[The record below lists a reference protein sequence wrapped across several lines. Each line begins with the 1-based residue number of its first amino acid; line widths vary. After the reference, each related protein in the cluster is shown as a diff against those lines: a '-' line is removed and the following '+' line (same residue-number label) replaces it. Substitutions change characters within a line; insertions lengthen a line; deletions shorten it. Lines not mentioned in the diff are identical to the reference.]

1 MGFFSSDK
9 ALKNDMDL
17 QDLPDLENQRSDV
30 KPRPTSNYL
39 IPTALILFGL
49 FALVLITGF
58 LYYISTSG
66 DQSTR
71 FASEIHACDEKAI
84 QLEGSVL
91 KSLQDQTAGFASE
104 IAERDAKTKQLV
116 GIRVAEALKDIC
128 NPRKIFADP
137 TDAGLDYSNKEVSAN
152 GGVVSYK
159 FECRDEDKLVHYRRV
174 GRRFVS
180 VADLP
185 QFRCD
190 TKTGQW
196 DTSKIY
202 CGLRFK

>member
-66 DQSTR
+66 
-71 FASEIHACDEKAI
+71 
-84 QLEGSVL
+84 
-91 KSLQDQTAGFASE
+91 DQTAGFASE